1 MAVRPSDSAVCEK
14 IRIDPAICNG
24 RPIVKGTRITVQSIL
39 EFLAAGDSIDDI
51 LGEFPQLSR
60 SDIDA
65 CLGFASRIMAN
76 RISVESSV
84 LWTGHNQA
92 HSTPIRYRV
101 FEYIY
106 GLSGSALRIVC

>member
-1 MAVRPSDSAVCEK
+1 MAVRPSDSAICEK

-51 LGEFPQLSR
+51 LGEFPQLRR

-76 RISVESSV
+76 RISVESFV
-84 LWTGHNQA
+84 L
-92 HSTPIRYRV
+92 
-101 FEYIY
+101 
-106 GLSGSALRIVC
+106 

>member
-1 MAVRPSDSAVCEK
+1 MKKRLTEGMAVRPSDSAVCEK

-51 LGEFPQLSR
+51 LREFPQLRR

-84 LWTGHNQA
+84 L
-92 HSTPIRYRV
+92 
-101 FEYIY
+101 
-106 GLSGSALRIVC
+106 